1 MKLSERSPLCGKTL
15 ATAGIRSDMHAMLVR
30 VVKAD
35 GTEEPLSPSML
46 FEPGDTLWLVGDP
59 VFMTKDK

>member
-1 MKLSERSPLCGKTL
+1 
-15 ATAGIRSDMHAMLVR
+15 MHAMLVR